1 MKIEYS
7 KQAVKTIKNID
18 RQTKQYIKIAI
29 ENVPIGDINPLKDS
43 KNSYMLSIGDWR
55 IIFSYPTKNTVQ
67 IEKIAPRGKVYKE
80 CKKMSPIR
88 KQLDD
93 MINCLPEQE
102 QLLLF
107 EVVKRF
113 VPDDVATAT
122 DLEDIQS
129 ARTEYARGETVSH
142 ENIDWN

>member
-1 MKIEYS
+1 MNY
-7 KQAVKTIKNID
+7 
-18 RQTKQYIKIAI
+18 IAI

-43 KNSYMLSIGDWR
+43 KNNYMLSIRDWR

>member
-1 MKIEYS
+1 
-7 KQAVKTIKNID
+7 
-18 RQTKQYIKIAI
+18 
-29 ENVPIGDINPLKDS
+29 
-43 KNSYMLSIGDWR
+43 
-55 IIFSYPTKNTVQ
+55 
-67 IEKIAPRGKVYKE
+67 
-80 CKKMSPIR
+80 MSPIR

-113 VPDDVATAT
+113 VPDDFATAT